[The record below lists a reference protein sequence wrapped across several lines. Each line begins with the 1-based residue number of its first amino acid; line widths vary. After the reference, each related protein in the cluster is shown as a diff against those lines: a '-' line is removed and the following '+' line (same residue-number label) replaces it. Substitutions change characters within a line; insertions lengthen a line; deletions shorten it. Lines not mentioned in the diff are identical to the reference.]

1 MKTFVYAV
9 LLLIGLIVFKAFY
22 WDSHHASTAE
32 TNATASDLN
41 TSDPL
46 PEPSTQSSVD
56 NNNATGVAGE
66 LNYKTGWEDKS
77 KRPVDQVGD
86 TIAGK
91 LKGKIETH

>member
-22 WDSHHASTAE
+22 WDSHHASTTE
-32 TNATASDLN
+32 TNATEKA
-41 TSDPL
+41 TVTPQ
-46 PEPSTQSSVD
+46 PAPSTED
-56 NNNATGVAGE
+56 TNNLHGVAGE
-66 LNYKTGWEDKS
+66 LTYKTGWEDKS
-77 KRPVDQVGD
+77 KRPIDQVGD